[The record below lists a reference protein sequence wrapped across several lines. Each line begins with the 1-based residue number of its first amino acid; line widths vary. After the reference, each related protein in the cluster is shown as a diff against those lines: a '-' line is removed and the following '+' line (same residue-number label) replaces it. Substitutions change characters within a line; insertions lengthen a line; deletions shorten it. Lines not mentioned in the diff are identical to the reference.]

1 MKIRIY
7 QINLER
13 DTNRV
18 AFESLELL
26 ERYQGSREIDS
37 AIYDKIYEAD
47 VSCKSLEDVFQ
58 RFNLEHPADYSGR
71 SLSVSDIVEVVE
83 DEKLMP
89 GFYFCDSI
97 GFEKIAFEPEKT
109 IHDTIRV
116 VLLEPGKLA
125 RAADIDASLEGL
137 QMAVGGGLI
146 EPIYIF
152 DEEVC
157 LVCNEEGKINGMTPN
172 RALRDED
179 TGRIVDIVCGPC
191 FICDCSGE
199 SFGSLSSEQLARYVK
214 QFHRPEQFI
223 RLNEEI
229 IAIPYTP
236 AKHDRER

>member
-37 AIYDKIYEAD
+37 AIYDKTYEAD
-47 VSCKSLEDVFQ
+47 VSCKSLEDVFR

-89 GFYFCDSI
+89 GFYFCDSV
-97 GFEKIAFEPEKT
+97 GFEQVAFDPEKT
-109 IHDTIRV
+109 IHETIRV

-125 RAADIDASLEGL
+125 RAADIDASLEGM

-199 SFGSLSSEQLARYVK
+199 SFGSLSSEQLDRYAK
-214 QFHRPEQFI
+214 QFRRPEQFI

-236 AKHDRER
+236 SKHDRER